1 METCKAAVITGF
13 NEPTELRDV
22 QVPELEPTGL
32 LVEVEAA
39 TLCGTDVHIWH
50 GGPNPNMLPYIPGHE
65 TAGRIVAMNGER
77 QDVQGRQLKEGD
89 RIISAY
95 RFCGHCFY
103 CSVSNQ
109 PSLCND
115 SIRFGRGRADLPPY
129 LLGGCAEYHYIPP
142 RTAIIPIPDEVT
154 SPQAASAACALR
166 TVMHG
171 FERLGALHSHD
182 TVVVQGSGPVGLYA
196 SAVARDRGAGRVLV
210 IGAPPVRLEVAEAWG
225 ADETLD
231 IGEMPDARDRHE
243 WVMERTGGRG
253 ADVAIQCVSFAVIP
267 EGLGFIRPGGRYLSI
282 GGGGGP
288 VSIDGFGQ
296 QVTIVSVRSG
306 EGRHYHQALEFL
318 RMRSASV
325 PFERLLSRPYALDE
339 VSDALHAMADFRE
352 VKAVIRPHGN

>member
-13 NEPTELRDV
+13 NDPTELRDV
-22 QVPELEPTGL
+22 QMPDLEPTGL
-32 LVEVEAA
+32 LLEVEAA

-50 GGPNPNMLPYIPGHE
+50 DGANPGMLPYIPGHE

-77 QDVQGRQLKEGD
+77 YDVHGNALKEGD
-89 RIISAY
+89 RVISAY

-109 PSLCND
+109 PTLCDD
-115 SIRFGRGRADLPPY
+115 SIRFGRGRADRPPY

-142 RTAIIPIPDEVT
+142 GTAIIPIPDEVT

-171 FERLGALHSHD
+171 FERLGPLFSHD

-210 IGAPPVRLEVAEAWG
+210 IGAPRVRLDVAEAWG

-231 IGEMPDARDRHE
+231 IGDAPDAKDRHE

-267 EGLGFIRPGGRYLSI
+267 EGLGFVRPGGRYLSI

-288 VSIDGFGQ
+288 VSINGFGQ
-296 QVTIVSVRSG
+296 QMTIVSVRSG

-318 RMRSASV
+318 RARSASV
-325 PFERLLSRPYALDE
+325 PF
-339 VSDALHAMADFRE
+339 
-352 VKAVIRPHGN
+352 